1 MSHCMSVCG
10 ATAVHTH
17 LITMQWFGER
27 TALMWAARG
36 GHTSAVGVL
45 AQAGAA
51 LDIQDKVS

>member
-17 LITMQWFGER
+17 LITMQVWER
-27 TALMWAARG
+27 TALMQAAEG

-51 LDIQDKVS
+51 LDIQDWVS

>member
-17 LITMQWFGER
+17 LITMQWPIR
-27 TALMWAARG
+27 TALMEAAEG
-36 GHTSAVGVL
+36 GHTNAVSVL

>member
-17 LITMQWFGER
+17 LITMQWRSR
-27 TALMWAARG
+27 TALMWAAEG
-36 GHTSAVGVL
+36 GHTNAVSVL

-51 LDIQDKVS
+51 LDIQNEVS